1 MPAPVSSAVATV
13 GDIVVPISKYPEV
26 VEQSEAINT
35 EVVNYAVS
43 VGGTVTSEHG
53 VGIGRRRFM
62 AAEHGAS
69 RAPGDHGISVIHLV
83 PGQRKIGPWD

>member
-1 MPAPVSSAVATV
+1 MTIPAPVSSAVATV
-13 GDIVVPISKYPEV
+13 VPISKYSEV
-26 VEQSEAINT
+26 VERSEAINT